1 MGFILPLLL
10 LTSCQEKVSLI
21 NGTTMGTSYQIK
33 IIGPTDI
40 TKKII
45 DGELQKLNNTF
56 STWQEDSELS
66 KINQAPINKWLDV
79 SPELLWILKTA
90 QLIYLQTGGYF
101 DITLGGLSRKLGFQK
116 SLSKKQ
122 HYDYGQKNLV
132 FKRNQIKKLTNILI
146 DVSALV
152 KGYGVDKITQFI
164 KEKHNNFLVEI
175 GGEIRTSGLNQ
186 NNVPWVIGIE
196 SVTSNKPKKI
206 TLTNNAIATSGNY
219 RNYLIKNH
227 KKLSHILNPK
237 IQKSTNNS
245 LVSVSVIHPSTMIA
259 DAYATAIMAM
269 PLNKAKNFVAKFN
282 LNVISNPEL

>member
-186 NNVPWVIGIE
+186 NNVPWIIGIE
-196 SVTSNKPKKI
+196 SATSNKPKKI

-245 LVSVSVIHPSTMIA
+245 LVSVSVIHPSTMID